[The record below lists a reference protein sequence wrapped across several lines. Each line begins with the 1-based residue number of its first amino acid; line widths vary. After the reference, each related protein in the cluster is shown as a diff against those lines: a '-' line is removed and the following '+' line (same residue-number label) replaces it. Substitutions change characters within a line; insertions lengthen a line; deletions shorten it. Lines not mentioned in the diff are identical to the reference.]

1 MNRPVPI
8 KRMICLAAA
17 LALAGSSLGCKG
29 TNEPEYARIAQQ
41 PVKVDEAMALRDWRR
56 TSAYYG
62 SGNVLAGP
70 TNTSFEWDLGDEG
83 TDEFLRRRRIAPLTE
98 PLVAAGNI
106 LLIPFALIVDP
117 PNEQR
122 IYEGTVIPPTYT
134 AAVPLSEL
142 QAETSQGR
150 RALARSSA
158 DVRRPQEEPGER
170 SLPDRTGATPA
181 TPGDA
186 GTSDGAGAGSDGGG
200 AGGSGTGGS
209 GGAGGGGSG
218 SGGGAG

>member
-1 MNRPVPI
+1 
-8 KRMICLAAA
+8 
-17 LALAGSSLGCKG
+17 
-29 TNEPEYARIAQQ
+29 
-41 PVKVDEAMALRDWRR
+41 EAMALRDWRR

-98 PLVAAGNI
+98 PLVAVGNI
-106 LLIPFALIVDP
+106 VLIPFALIVDP
-117 PNEQR
+117 PTEQR

-142 QAETSQGR
+142 QTETSQGR

-158 DVRRPQEEPGER
+158 DVRRPQEAPGER
-170 SLPDRTGATPA
+170 SLPDPTGGTPA
-181 TPGDA
+181 AP
-186 GTSDGAGAGSDGGG
+186 DGAGSGTNSGTGAGSGRGTGGGG
-200 AGGSGTGGS
+200 AGG
-209 GGAGGGGSG
+209 AGQGPELP
-218 SGGGAG
+218 